1 MTLETFTT
9 TIVPGIASLAYAS
22 AGFANLYARHYA
34 LATMWICYSVAN
46 ICLIATVSAKR

>member
-22 AGFANLYARHYA
+22 AGIANLYARNWA
-34 LATMWICYSVAN
+34 MSAVWICYSIAN
-46 ICLIATVSAKR
+46 VCLIATVSAKR